1 MRKIGITGGVGSG
14 KSKVLEYLTQING
27 VKVYQADL
35 IARELQQSGQTCFF
49 KIVEHFGVEILGED
63 GEIDRQKLAS
73 RVFQNKH
80 ELEVLNEFVHPAVNQ
95 KIMELT
101 EMENAA
107 GTEIFVLEAA
117 LLTDEF
123 YRTILDEIWYIYA
136 KESVRRERLKN
147 SRNYTD
153 EKITSM
159 IQSQPSEETFRM
171 VCDRSIDNTG
181 DFEDTIKQID
191 ALLEDGRKQE

>member
-1 MRKIGITGGVGSG
+1 
-14 KSKVLEYLTQING
+14 
-27 VKVYQADL
+27 
-35 IARELQQSGQTCFF
+35 
-49 KIVEHFGVEILGED
+49 
-63 GEIDRQKLAS
+63 
-73 RVFQNKH
+73 
-80 ELEVLNEFVHPAVNQ
+80 
-95 KIMELT
+95 
-101 EMENAA
+101 MENAA

-123 YRTILDEIWYIYA
+123 YRTILDEIWYIYV

-159 IQSQPSEETFRM
+159 IQSQPAEETFRM

-191 ALLEDGRKQE
+191 ALLEEGRKQE